1 MGPYIGIDGIKGGWV
16 GVYINESVALDFKA
30 SPRLDDLLVEPYI
43 RAMIDVPIG
52 LPERGYR
59 QCDREAKNLV
69 GSRVFLGARWDVWSF
84 AGHNLANESYRKIQ
98 DPGISI
104 QLWSIREKLREANS
118 LVTPVRQQRILE
130 THPELI
136 FWRLNGRR
144 VTERKKTVEGRS
156 QRISLLKPFG
166 FEQLETWLTKL
177 RGTGIK
183 PDDLLDACAGAIAA
197 RDHGQRVPLTEPEKD
212 PRGLRME
219 MWY

>member
-1 MGPYIGIDGIKGGWV
+1 MGPYIGIDGIRGGWV
-16 GVYINESVALDFKA
+16 GVYIDETQALGFQK
-30 SPRLDDLLVEPYI
+30 SQRLIDLLIEPYV
-43 RAMIDVPIG
+43 RAMIDMPIG

-59 QCDREAKNLV
+59 KCDIEAKKLV
-69 GSRVFLGARWDVWSF
+69 ASRVFLGARWDVWSF
-84 AGHNLANESYRKIQ
+84 ATHKLSNDHYKENQ

-118 LVTPVRQQRILE
+118 LVTPERQQRVME

-144 VTERKKTVEGRS
+144 TTEPKKTASGRN
-156 QRISLLKPFG
+156 QRISLLKPCG
-166 FEQLETWLTKL
+166 FERLEAWVTEL

-183 PDDLLDACAGAIAA
+183 PDDLLDACAGAVAA
-197 RDHGQRVPLTEPEKD
+197 RERGQRMPCGEPEKD
-212 PRGLRME
+212 ARGLRME